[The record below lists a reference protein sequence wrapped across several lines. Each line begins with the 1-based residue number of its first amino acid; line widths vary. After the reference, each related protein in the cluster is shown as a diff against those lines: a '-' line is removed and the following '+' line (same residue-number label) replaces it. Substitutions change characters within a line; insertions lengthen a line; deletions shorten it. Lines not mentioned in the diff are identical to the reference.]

1 MTDPGKI
8 LERIRSHGANV
19 MLDRDRLV
27 VVNRGK
33 LPAGAMDYIKAHGK
47 QIAAFLSDEADIE
60 ERAAIIEHDGGAPR
74 EMAEAFAQQ
83 LADMAKRTGW
93 PEPDRAWFIGVCAKN
108 IDAAAD
114 LAAGLRRA
122 A

>member
-1 MTDPGKI
+1 MVDPGKI
-8 LERIRSHGANV
+8 LDRIRSHGANV
-19 MLDRDRLV
+19 MLDGDKLV
-27 VVNRGK
+27 IVNPAK
-33 LPAGAMDYIKAHGK
+33 LPDGARDFIRQHAKE
-47 QIAAFLSDEADIE
+47 IAAYLSDEAEFE
-60 ERAAIIEHDGGAPR
+60 ERAAIVEHDGGAPR